1 MFSKK
6 EEKRAPYTVE
16 QCESCKKETKRKFI
30 VEQCESCKKE
40 TKRKFIEGDYIFK
53 ETSPCVS
60 CKGQLRI
67 TKIFGEIIKT

>member
-6 EEKRAPYTVE
+6 EEKRDPYTIE
-16 QCESCKKETKRKFI
+16 QCESCMKN
-30 VEQCESCKKE
+30 
-40 TKRKFIEGDYIFK
+40 TKRKFIEGDYVFK
-53 ETSPCVS
+53 ETSPCLS

>member
-6 EEKRAPYTVE
+6 EEKRSPYTVE
-16 QCESCKKETKRKFI
+16 QCEA
-30 VEQCESCKKE
+30 CKKE

>member
-6 EEKRAPYTVE
+6 EEKRAPCT
-16 QCESCKKETKRKFI
+16 

>member
-16 QCESCKKETKRKFI
+16 QCESCKKDTKRKF
-30 VEQCESCKKE
+30 VL
-40 TKRKFIEGDYIFK
+40 GDYVFK
-53 ETSPCVS
+53 ETSLCVS

-67 TKIFGEIIKT
+67 TKIFGEIIKA